1 MNSIKR
7 LRELE
12 AAATPGP
19 WDIRTPNRDTGGD
32 ATYKVFPPGGDEW
45 SYFMC
50 DEGYYN
56 TAPRKPDAEF
66 MAAMRN
72 SLPKLIAIAEIAEMI
87 ITHEDYGGLR
97 AGYRA
102 RLEQALAALE
112 KV

>member
-1 MNSIKR
+1 MNTLKR

-19 WDIRTPNRDTGGD
+19 WDIRTPNSDSYGD
-32 ATYKVFPPGGDEW
+32 ATYKVFPPDGDDW

-66 MAAMRN
+66 MVAIRN
-72 SLPKLIAIAEIAEMI
+72 ALPKLLAVVEAAQACANYE
-87 ITHEDYGGLR
+87 TGRTPLR
-97 AGYRA
+97 
-102 RLEQALAALE
+102 LALAALE
-112 KV
+112 GAND